1 MDEWGLFSNIIK
13 WIGYVIEFLIAKEVL
28 LQFFGFRNDSIDDM
42 PQKAQKELGLR
53 KQYAKK
59 EQLLSEDVS
68 KASHSFSGTVRDQFS
83 REKEMLEKAKFAASF
98 ISKNYKPLSKE
109 GTIEAVIFY
118 CTQLDELCCML
129 GDMVLE
135 SPKYSSDLN
144 FDKSED
150 RLVKV
155 LVDYCGDKLGN
166 DKYGFLNNRFEFYS
180 EEFGRLKEDSYY
192 SPLFIY
198 NAFYNCPL
206 SQKAKNVDIHPSPI
220 DLLQFHRAL
229 IKSESLIQ

>member
-1 MDEWGLFSNIIK
+1 MSK
-13 WIGYVIEFLIAKEVL
+13 
-28 LQFFGFRNDSIDDM
+28 
-42 PQKAQKELGLR
+42 
-53 KQYAKK
+53 
-59 EQLLSEDVS
+59 VS
-68 KASHSFSGTVRDQFS
+68 RSFSGTVRDEFS
-83 REKEMLEKAKFAASF
+83 LEKEMLEKAKFAASF

-129 GDMVLE
+129 GDMVIE

-155 LVDYCGDKLGN
+155 LMDYCGDKLGN
-166 DKYGFLNNRFEFYS
+166 DIRYGFLNNRFEFYS
-180 EEFGRLKEDSYY
+180 EEFERLKGDSYY

-206 SQKAKNVDIHPSPI
+206 SQNARNVDTDPSPI
-220 DLLQFHRAL
+220 DLLQFHMAL
-229 IKSESLIQ
+229 IKSVSLIQ